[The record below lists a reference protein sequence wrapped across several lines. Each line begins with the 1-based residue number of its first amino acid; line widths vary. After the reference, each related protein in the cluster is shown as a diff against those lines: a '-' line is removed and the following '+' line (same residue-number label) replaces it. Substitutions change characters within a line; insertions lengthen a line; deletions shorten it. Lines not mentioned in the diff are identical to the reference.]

1 MKKTTLTLFL
11 SIIITLSTFA
21 QSTATYDITFT
32 STWNATDH
40 GTLPGNAHWSD
51 LVGAKHNSNVT
62 FFEIGAMAT
71 TGIENVAE
79 VGSNTAFNSEV
90 QAEINAGNAD
100 QWFQESV
107 DPFAAIASATLSDV
121 IFSED
126 YPLITLASMIAPSPD
141 WMIAVSNLS
150 MWDASTNRWK
160 QSFTIDL
167 YPYDAGTEEG
177 YGYSIN
183 NLPTNPQGVIT
194 NVAGAPGY
202 PFNNEKIGTL
212 TVTFKSTTLST
223 NDENSLTKVKLYPN
237 PNNTGVLSISNSTSI
252 NAISVFDVL
261 GKRVKEMKFEN
272 SNDSSINLD
281 VSDLKDGVYI
291 VRLIGDNGE
300 TESKKLVIN

>member
-1 MKKTTLTLFL
+1 MKKTTFKFLLLTLF
-11 SIIITLSTFA
+11 IGNIYG
-21 QSTATYDITFT
+21 QSTAIYDITFT
-32 STWNATDH
+32 STWNSTDH

-62 FFEIGAMAT
+62 FLEMGAMAT

-150 MWDASTNRWK
+150 MWDDSTNRWK

-177 YGYSIN
+177 YGYSTSN
-183 NLPTNPQGVIT
+183 SATSPRGVIT

-223 NDENSLTKVKLYPN
+223 NDENSLTNVKLYPN

-261 GKRVKEMKFEN
+261 GKRVKEMKLEN
-272 SNDSSINLD
+272 SNDSSFNLD
-281 VSDLKDGVYI
+281 VSDLKNGVYI

-300 TESKKLVIN
+300 TQSKKLVIN